1 MTEIR
6 PTALTFHSAPRA
18 RIHRLFTAVLMTV
31 FVAVSAPLAA
41 EGPDQRVLTAQ
52 LTGVDFGAKARTLS
66 TIAGIA
72 PETIGPE
79 LRAALVAE
87 LEREAQLVTS
97 RYWAP
102 RRNLPLAPLDDPE
115 YIVTLAEVVA
125 TLKEPKAIPA
135 LAHSLGLGFVTITP
149 LVEFGEPAVPAVL
162 DVALSLD
169 SSVYAVNEALMTLR
183 MIVERQRERP
193 LSPET
198 LAAIRDAA
206 RQHLIVRQPF
216 FETTMWAIDLAVALD
231 DPSLRRIVQAI
242 AANPAEARARGA
254 QDPEDVLLVQTRA
267 SERLGGIAP
276 MSQP

>member
-6 PTALTFHSAPRA
+6 PTVLPFQTASRAWSHRLFATVLVALLAASAPRA
-18 RIHRLFTAVLMTV
+18 
-31 FVAVSAPLAA
+31 A
-41 EGPDQRVLTAQ
+41 ESPDQRALASQ
-52 LTGVDFGAKARTLS
+52 LAGAEFGPKTQALS
-66 TIAGIA
+66 TVARMA
-72 PETIGPE
+72 PETVGPE
-79 LRAALVAE
+79 LRAVLIAE

-115 YIVTLAEVVA
+115 YIVKLAEVVA
-125 TLKEPKAIPA
+125 MLKDPQAIPA
-135 LAHSLGLGFVTITP
+135 LAHALGLGFVAITP

-169 SSVYAVNEALMTLR
+169 SSVYAVNDALIALR
-183 MIVERQRERP
+183 MMVERQRDRP
-193 LSPET
+193 LSPGT

-206 RQHLIVRQPF
+206 RLHLIVKQPF

-231 DPSLRRIVQAI
+231 DPTLRRIVQAI

-254 QDPEDVLLVQTRA
+254 LEPEDVLLVQTRA
-267 SERLGGIAP
+267 NERLSGVPPIA
-276 MSQP
+276 QP

>member
-1 MTEIR
+1 MIEIR
-6 PTALTFHSAPRA
+6 PTAPPFHSASRQ
-18 RIHRLFTAVLMTV
+18 RIHRVFAAVMLV
-31 FVAVSAPLAA
+31 LAVVSARPAA
-41 EGPDQRVLTAQ
+41 ADPDQRALAAQ
-52 LTGVDFGAKARTLS
+52 LAGAEFEAKARALS
-66 TIAGIA
+66 TIEGIA
-72 PETIGPE
+72 PEAVGPE
-79 LRAALVAE
+79 LRAALIAE

-115 YIVTLAEVVA
+115 YIVKLADVVGK
-125 TLKEPKAIPA
+125 LKDPQAIPA

-183 MIVERQRERP
+183 MLVERQRERP

-206 RQHLIVRQPF
+206 RQHLIVKQPF

-254 QDPEDVLLVQTRA
+254 QDPEDVLLVQSRA
-267 SERLGGIAP
+267 HERLGGIPP
-276 MSQP
+276 MPRP